1 MTRRAVHRALVSV
14 SDKSGL
20 VPFCQRLAASGVEIV
35 SSGGTAAALADA
47 GVAVRAVEDVTG
59 SREML
64 GGRVKTL
71 HPKIHGGILA
81 DRGSADHLADLER
94 HGIAPFDLVVSNL
107 YPFRETVATPGAGR
121 DDIIEQIDIGGP
133 AMVRAAA
140 KNHAWVGI
148 VTSPDQYDTVASAVE
163 AGGLDEDLRRRL
175 AREAFFHT
183 ASYDAAIVE
192 WLESGET
199 LPERRV
205 LALEQADVLRYG
217 ENPHQR
223 GARYREAGSRSWW
236 DEVIQHQGL
245 PLSYLNLFD
254 AAAAWEMAHDL
265 SGEGRRAVVIVKHAN
280 PCGAATGDD
289 LADTY
294 QRAFECDSRS
304 AFGGIVAFSHPVDAE
319 TIPRIEAAAQADVV
333 IAPSYAPG
341 VVDRLAARRKN
352 TRVLEAPPPTDAV
365 LHHRQINGG
374 WLIQDAYRFDATDWT
389 VVTQRQ
395 PSDDQVADAWFAWRV
410 CGHTSSNAIVLAK
423 DATAWG
429 IGAGQ
434 QNRVES
440 GQIAVA
446 KAAGRAA
453 GGACASD
460 AFFPFPD
467 GLDAAEA
474 AGVSVVVQPGGAMK
488 DDEVIARADELG
500 LVMMFTGERQ
510 FRH

>member
-1 MTRRAVHRALVSV
+1 MTRALVSV
-14 SDKSGL
+14 SDKADLIPFVRRL
-20 VPFCQRLAASGVEIV
+20 VAAGVEIV
-35 SSGGTAAALADA
+35 SSGGTARALADVGI
-47 GVAVRAVEDVTG
+47 GVSAVEDVTG
-59 SREML
+59 SPEML

-81 DRGSADHLADLER
+81 DRGVPGHLADLET
-94 HGIAPFDLVVSNL
+94 HGIEPFQLVVSNL
-107 YPFRETVATPGAGR
+107 YPFRQTQATPGVTR
-121 DDIIEQIDIGGP
+121 SEVVEQIDIGGP

-148 VTSPDQYDTVASAVE
+148 VTSPRQYDEVAAAVE
-163 AGGLDEDLRRRL
+163 AGGLDDDVRSRL

-183 ASYDAAIVE
+183 ASYDAAIVN
-192 WLESGET
+192 WLEEGDE
-199 LPERRV
+199 LPQRRV
-205 LALEQADVLRYG
+205 VALERAESLRYG

-223 GARYREAGSRSWW
+223 GARYREAHTDSWL
-236 DEVIQHQGL
+236 DGIVQHQGL

-254 AAAAWEMAHDL
+254 AAAAWDMAHDL
-265 SGEGRRAVVIVKHAN
+265 ATPGSNAVVIVKHAN
-280 PCGAATGDD
+280 PCGAATGTDQ
-289 LADTY
+289 AETY
-294 QRAFECDSRS
+294 QRAFECDPRS
-304 AFGGIVAFSHPVDAE
+304 AFGGIVAFSDSVDAE
-319 TIPRIEAAAQADVV
+319 TAARMKDAAQADVV
-333 IAPSYAPG
+333 IAPGYAPG
-341 VVDRLAARRKN
+341 VLERLAARRKN
-352 TRVLEAPPPTDAV
+352 TRVLQASTPEFEG

-374 WLIQDAYRFDATDWT
+374 WLIQDGYRFVTSDWT
-389 VVTQRQ
+389 VLTTRQ
-395 PSDDQVADAWFAWRV
+395 PTPGEMADARFAWRV

-440 GQIAVA
+440 GTIAVA

-474 AGVSVVVQPGGAMK
+474 AAVSVVVQPGGAMR
-488 DDEVIARADELG
+488 DGEVIARANELG
-500 LVMMFTGERQ
+500 LAMVFTAERQ